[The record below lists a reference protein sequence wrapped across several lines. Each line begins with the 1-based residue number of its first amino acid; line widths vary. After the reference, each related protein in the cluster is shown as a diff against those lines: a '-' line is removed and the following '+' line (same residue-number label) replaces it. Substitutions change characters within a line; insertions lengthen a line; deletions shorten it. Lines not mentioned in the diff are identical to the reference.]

1 MTDLNIK
8 NMKIIIIIIIIII
21 YKISDLYAEFKKD
34 SSHLYPAKDF
44 ALNPIS

>member
-1 MTDLNIK
+1 VTDLNIK
-8 NMKIIIIIIIIII
+8 NTKIIIIIIIII